1 MHLFPSFIVLVVR
14 YRAFVSSP
22 SFKAFDSSITI
33 DIKVNQPLLERRVYL
48 FVLSVTGRP
57 CVSESQW
64 CCGEAA
70 LQDQGCQWH
79 IH

>member
-1 MHLFPSFIVLVVR
+1 MHLFQSFIVFVVR

-22 SFKAFDSSITI
+22 SFKAFDSSITV
-33 DIKVNQPLLERRVYL
+33 DIKVNKPLLERRIYV
-48 FVLSVTGRP
+48 FVLNVTGLP

-64 CCGEAA
+64 DCGEAD
-70 LQDQGCQWH
+70 LQDQSCQWH